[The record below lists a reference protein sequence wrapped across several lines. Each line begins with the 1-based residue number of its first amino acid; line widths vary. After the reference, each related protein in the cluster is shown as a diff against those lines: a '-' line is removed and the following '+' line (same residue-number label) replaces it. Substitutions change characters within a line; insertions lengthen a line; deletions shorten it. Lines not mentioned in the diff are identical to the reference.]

1 LFLIIAAHRGFNIVP
16 FQEVY
21 STEMQRGSIPTMGAV
36 GGLREGCSDGPRCR

>member
-1 LFLIIAAHRGFNIVP
+1 LILIIAAHRGFNIVP

-21 STEMQRGSIPTMGAV
+21 STAMQHRSRTTMGAV